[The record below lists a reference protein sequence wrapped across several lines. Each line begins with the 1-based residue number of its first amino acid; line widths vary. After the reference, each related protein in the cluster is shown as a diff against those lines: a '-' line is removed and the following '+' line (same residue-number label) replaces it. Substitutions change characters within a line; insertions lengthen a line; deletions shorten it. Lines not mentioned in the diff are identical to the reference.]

1 MTTTTTTTT
10 TTAAA
15 ATTTSRRRRF
25 RVNGTLGRLERAQ
38 RHIDP
43 VGGMPCATKLRR
55 SYGRK

>member
-1 MTTTTTTTT
+1 M
-10 TTAAA
+10 TAAA
-15 ATTTSRRRRF
+15 ATTTSRRRF
-25 RVNGTLGRLERAQ
+25 RVNGTLGQLERAQ